1 MRHHQLRGPGHS
13 LAPLLI
19 GVSLFLAG
27 CLPPGEAT
35 APPLPAVEQPAP
47 ANRSAGAA
55 VPAASAAETPAW
67 VSEFAAWLENEIDG
81 AEIPGA
87 ALGVVR
93 ADGTVLNRG
102 YGLRDV
108 ARKLP
113 ATPET
118 LFHIGS
124 THKSLNALLIATLV
138 DEGVLA
144 WGAPVIRY
152 DPDFALSDP
161 AARAT
166 VSLRHLLSMT
176 SGIPDEAEDDMPDD
190 ARAADVYPV
199 VAKAEL
205 LGEPGEVFSYSN
217 LSASLAGY
225 TAVLATGGSRKTL
238 FDDYSRL
245 LEARLLR
252 PLGMTTSTIYASQA
266 RRNPNRSLSYY
277 AGDDGPEEAEAED
290 ADGDALA
297 PSGSLKSNV
306 VEMGYYLRTLLR
318 GGIAP
323 DGTRLVSAEGLA
335 ELWRPQLEE
344 YGLGWEIQ
352 PVDGGR
358 LISHTGAYDN
368 FVSVIALLPEA
379 GYGFVLLVNS
389 EDAGLDLTEIA
400 AARFAEF
407 YSEGK

>member
-1 MRHHQLRGPGHS
+1 MRSHRLRYPLRNLGLLLLGAW
-13 LAPLLI
+13 LLLI
-19 GVSLFLAG
+19 G
-27 CLPPGEAT
+27 CLPPSAVEQAT
-35 APPLPAVEQPAP
+35 APQ
-47 ANRSAGAA
+47 RSAGAA
-55 VPAASAAETPAW
+55 VPAAGRAETPGW
-67 VSEFAAWLENEIDG
+67 VTEFAAWLEGEIDA

-87 ALGVVR
+87 ALGIVQAEGV
-93 ADGTVLNRG
+93 VLNRG

-108 ARKLP
+108 QRKLP

-144 WGAPVIRY
+144 WDTPVVRF

-161 AARAT
+161 ESTEA

-176 SGIPDEAEDDMPDD
+176 SGIPDEAEDDMPDEAD
-190 ARAADVYPV
+190 AADVYA
-199 VAKAEL
+199 VAAAADL
-205 LGEPGEVFSYSN
+205 LGAPGEVFSYSN

-225 TAVLATGGSRKTL
+225 TAVLATGGSRDAL
-238 FDDYSRL
+238 FDGYAGL

-252 PLGMTTSTIYASQA
+252 PLGMTSSTIYASQA

-277 AGDDGPEEAEAED
+277 AGDDGPEEAETED

-306 VEMGYYLRTLLR
+306 VEMGHYLRTLLR

-323 DGTRLVSAEGLA
+323 DGNRLVSAASLA

-352 PVDGGR
+352 AVAGGR
-358 LISHTGAYDN
+358 LISHTGAYDE

-389 EDAGLDLTEIA
+389 EEAGLELTEVA
-400 AARFAEF
+400 ADRFAEF
-407 YSEGK
+407 YGEGK

>member
-1 MRHHQLRGPGHS
+1 MRSHRLRGAGRY
-13 LAPLLI
+13 LGLLLLI
-19 GVSLFLAG
+19 GAWLLPAG
-27 CLPPGEAT
+27 CLPPSAEQAV
-35 APPLPAVEQPAP
+35 APQ
-47 ANRSAGAA
+47 RSAGAA
-55 VPAASAAETPAW
+55 VPAAGRVETPGW
-67 VSEFAAWLENEIDG
+67 VAAFADWLEAEIDA

-87 ALGVVR
+87 AMGIVR
-93 ADGTVLNRG
+93 ADGVVLNRG

-108 ARKLP
+108 QRKLP

-124 THKSLNALLIATLV
+124 THKSLNALLVATLV

-144 WGAPVIRY
+144 WDTPVVSF

-161 AARAT
+161 ESTEA

-176 SGIPDEAEDDMPDD
+176 SGIPDEAEDDLPDEAD
-190 ARAADVYPV
+190 AADVYG
-199 VAKAEL
+199 VAAEADL

-225 TAVLATGGSRKTL
+225 TTVLATGGSRDAL
-238 FDDYSRL
+238 FDGYAGL
-245 LEARLLR
+245 LETRLLR
-252 PLGMTTSTIYASQA
+252 PLGMTTSTVYASQA

-277 AGDDGPEEAEAED
+277 AGDDGPEEAETED

-306 VEMGYYLRTLLR
+306 VEMGHYLRTLLR

-323 DGTRLVSAEGLA
+323 DGKRLVSTQNLA

-389 EDAGLDLTEIA
+389 EDAGLELTEIA
-400 AARFAEF
+400 ADRFAEF
-407 YSEGK
+407 YSDGN